1 MSECERFEERISALL
16 DGELSAEE
24 EAELRAHLEQC
35 PDCRAMYEAFAAVG
49 EAVRAQEVPATL
61 HAGIMSKVRDA
72 QKAHHT
78 QGVLI
83 RLRPI
88 LAAAACLVVLVG
100 TTLALGNTLGLGRK
114 ATKSASDTA
123 EMTVQ
128 NSTATAGGAI
138 TEEPA
143 LAPAAAP
150 QTDAMP
156 EAATEYNS
164 FFDSKMAVA
173 DAPQQAEDKEE
184 PMREAGDNGLLP
196 GAAKIASDSVV
207 ESVSDVWQFTLRV
220 EALEEG
226 RLTGTVTDAGD
237 QALFAAGESVTLQTD
252 SVDISGVEPGVC
264 LQVLIGPDAQAE
276 NGEILPLALI
286 PTE

>member
-61 HAGIMSKVRDA
+61 HAGIMSKIRDA

-100 TTLALGNTLGLGRK
+100 TTLALGNTLGLGRR

-128 NSTATAGGAI
+128 NTTATAGAV
-138 TEEPA
+138 TEESA
-143 LAPAAAP
+143 MAPAAAP

-173 DAPQQAEDKEE
+173 APQQAEDQEE

-226 RLTGTVTDAGD
+226 TLTGTVTDAGD
-237 QALFAAGESVTLQTD
+237 QTLFAAGESVTVQTD
-252 SVDISGVEPGVC
+252 GVHMSGIKPGVC

>member
-100 TTLALGNTLGLGRK
+100 TTLALGNTLGRR

-128 NSTATAGGAI
+128 NTTATAGAV
-138 TEEPA
+138 TEESA
-143 LAPAAAP
+143 MAPAAAP

-173 DAPQQAEDKEE
+173 APQQAEDREE
-184 PMREAGDNGLLP
+184 PMREAWDNGLLP

-226 RLTGTVTDAGD
+226 TLTGTVTDAGD
-237 QALFAAGESVTLQTD
+237 QTLFAAGESVTVQTD
-252 SVDISGVEPGVC
+252 GVHMSGIKPGVC

>member
-100 TTLALGNTLGLGRK
+100 TTLALGNTLGLGRR

-128 NSTATAGGAI
+128 NTTAAAGAV
-138 TEEPA
+138 TEESA
-143 LAPAAAP
+143 MAPAAAP

-173 DAPQQAEDKEE
+173 APRQAEDQEE
-184 PMREAGDNGLLP
+184 PMWEAGDNGLLP

-226 RLTGTVTDAGD
+226 TLTGTVTDAGD
-237 QALFAAGESVTLQTD
+237 QTLFAAGESVTVQTD
-252 SVDISGVEPGVC
+252 GVDMSGIKPGVC

>member
-100 TTLALGNTLGLGRK
+100 TTLALGNTLGLGRR

-128 NSTATAGGAI
+128 NTTATAGAI
-138 TEEPA
+138 TEESA
-143 LAPAAAP
+143 MAPAAAP

-173 DAPQQAEDKEE
+173 APQQAGDREE

-226 RLTGTVTDAGD
+226 TLTGTVTDAGD
-237 QALFAAGESVTLQTD
+237 QTLFAAGESVTVQTD
-252 SVDISGVEPGVC
+252 GVDMSGIKPGVC

>member
-35 PDCRAMYEAFAAVG
+35 PDCRAIYEAFAAVG

-100 TTLALGNTLGLGRK
+100 TTLALGNTLGLGLGRK
-114 ATKSASDTA
+114 AAKSASDTA

-128 NSTATAGGAI
+128 NTTATAGAV
-138 TEEPA
+138 TEDSA
-143 LAPAAAP
+143 MAPAAAP

-173 DAPQQAEDKEE
+173 APQQAEDQEE
-184 PMREAGDNGLLP
+184 PMREAGDNGLLQ

-207 ESVSDVWQFTLRV
+207 ESISDVWQFTLRV
-220 EALEEG
+220 EALEKG
-226 RLTGTVTDAGD
+226 TLTGTVTDAGD
-237 QALFAAGESVTLQTD
+237 QSLFAAGESVTLQTD